1 MRKMS
6 FDEAKR
12 WFKENGFIHLGGV
25 NSMDCWT
32 EVYDRR
38 VGDDYEVAKV
48 DGWHGNYRPWIYST
62 QATETKLGE
71 LCSRLDVVARYKC
84 NACGREFK
92 ANEFTG
98 DFDEKGRW
106 HWQCPS
112 CRSAG
117 SWVEQIC

>member
-12 WFKENGFIHLGGV
+12 WLKENGFIHLGGV

-32 EVYDRR
+32 EVYVRR

-98 DFDEKGRW
+98 DFEKGRW

-112 CRSAG
+112 CRSADA
-117 SWVEQIC
+117 WVKQI